1 MTIWVFGDS
10 YVEERGVDWQW
21 FKQLGKLMNEPVI
34 ALGESG
40 VNNDFITHQIYLHLE
55 QEKIHKDDWVIQVH
69 TQYSR
74 QWFFKDRPKLSNFV
88 HHTDPT
94 VLGMTRDEKRAA
106 DSWIKYLYN
115 PECLRWQTYANSL
128 AMHTAVNWLS
138 GGARSLIIPGF
149 HNGFF
154 PFNPHIGVKGT
165 LTECVSYLET
175 ADLAEYEKMLTQD
188 GGDPRVNHMSQTN
201 HSILAQKI
209 ADSRTTGELNLLKGF
224 DIQRTLTRDDF
235 ESDQGFQE
243 YLVENSN

>member
-10 YVEERGVDWQW
+10 YVEDRDEDWQW
-21 FKQLGKLMNEPVI
+21 FKQLETLTGEPVI
-34 ALGESG
+34 AMGESG

-55 QEKIHKDDWVIQVH
+55 LGKIKSSDWVIQIQ

-74 QWFFKDRPKLSNFV
+74 QWFFKDRPKLSNFA
-88 HHTDPT
+88 HHNDPT
-94 VLGMTRDEKRAA
+94 VIGMSRDEKRAT
-106 DSWIKYLYN
+106 DSWIKHLYN
-115 PECLRWQTYANSL
+115 PECLRWQTYANSF

-138 GGARSLIIPGF
+138 GARSLVIPGF

-154 PFNPHIGVKGT
+154 PFNPNTTVKGT

-175 ADLAEYEKMLTQD
+175 ATREEYVKLLEQDL
-188 GGDPRVNHMSQTN
+188 GDPRINHMSQAN
-201 HSILAQKI
+201 HTILAQKI

-224 DIQRTLTRDDF
+224 DIQRQLTRDDF

-243 YLVENSN
+243 YLLENAD